1 LSPTT
6 SPPSPSSTNV
16 VIRMPGAID
25 GAVDQDQ
32 EWCEIVVDGKSRRLR
47 FHDYADIYTIPSA
60 YEKLFYDELKCSSPG
75 VVRELL
81 ERALINTGYD
91 ASTLRVIDVGAGN
104 GLVGEEMRRLGSSL
118 VVGCDIIEEAATAA
132 ERDRPEVYD
141 DYLVADLTA
150 LTEADRERL
159 RKHEFTCLT
168 CVAALGF
175 GDMPPEAFL
184 EAVRYVSPSGWLA
197 FCIKDRFLG
206 DEDESGFAHLVRQL
220 MDSGTLEVLERQ
232 RYIHRLDMQGR
243 PLYYEAVVARRA
255 PGAELKI

>member
-1 LSPTT
+1 LSSTT
-6 SPPSPSSTNV
+6 SPSPSNTNV
-16 VIRMPGAID
+16 VIRMPGTID

-32 EWCEIVVDGKSRRLR
+32 EWCEIEVDGRSRRLR
-47 FHDYADIYTIPSA
+47 FHDYAEIYNIPSA
-60 YEKLFYDELKCSSPG
+60 YERLFYDELGCTSPV

-81 ERALINTGYD
+81 ERALVRTGYD
-91 ASTLRVIDVGAGN
+91 ASTLRVLDVGAGN
-104 GLVGEEMRRLGSSL
+104 GLVGEEMRRLGASV
-118 VVGCDIIEEAATAA
+118 VVGCDILEEAASAA
-132 ERDRPEVYD
+132 LRDRPEVYD
-141 DYLVADLTA
+141 DYLVVDLTA
-150 LTEADRERL
+150 LTDSDRERM
-159 RKHEFTCLT
+159 KAHQFTALT

-206 DEDESGFAHLVRQL
+206 DEDESGFARLVREL

-232 RYIHRLDMQGR
+232 RYVHRQDMRGR

-255 PGAELKI
+255 PGAEHLI